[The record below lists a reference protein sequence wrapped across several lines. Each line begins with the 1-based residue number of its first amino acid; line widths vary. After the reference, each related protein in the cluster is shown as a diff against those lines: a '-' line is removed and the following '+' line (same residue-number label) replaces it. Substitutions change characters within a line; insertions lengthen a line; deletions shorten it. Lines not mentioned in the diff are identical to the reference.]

1 MATESP
7 SISVVVATRDRGE
20 LAASAVRSILAC
32 RPQAR
37 AVWIVDQS
45 RDGRTAD
52 ALAGLAADGSVR
64 YLRSDTK
71 GLSRAHNLA
80 IARTDTDLVAITD
93 DDCEVPGDWLDQIGR
108 GFALDPRVG
117 VVFGAVVAGEHDP
130 AVGYVPA
137 YSRDAPFLARSPRD
151 KWRIEGMG
159 ACMAIRRSTW
169 ESLGGFDERLG
180 PGADFPAAGEGDFA
194 YRALRSGWWIYETP
208 AIAVLHHGFRSTA
221 EGRVLFV
228 RYALGTGAMMIKH
241 LRCGTPGSARLLGR
255 MAWRWARGRRP
266 PGLQLGSHDAPAGRL
281 SGFARGF
288 VAGAVARIDRE
299 RCLYLAGPVGQAI
312 E

>member
-1 MATESP
+1 
-7 SISVVVATRDRGE
+7 TRDRGE

-32 RPQAR
+32 SPPAR

-52 ALAGLAADGSVR
+52 ALAGLVADGSVR
-64 YLRSDTK
+64 YLRSSTK

-80 IARTDTDLVAITD
+80 ITRTDTDLVAITD
-93 DDCEVPGDWLDQIGR
+93 DDCEVPGDWLDQIAR

-117 VVFGAVVAGEHDP
+117 VVFGAVAAGEHD
-130 AVGYVPA
+130 AAAGYVPA

-194 YRALRSGWWIYETP
+194 YRALRSRWWIYDTP
-208 AIAVLHHGFRSTA
+208 AIEVLHHGFRSTA
-221 EGRVLFV
+221 EGRVLLV
-228 RYALGTGAMMIKH
+228 RYARGTGAMMIKH
-241 LRCGTPGSARLLGR
+241 LRCGTPGAARLLGR
-255 MAWRWARGRRP
+255 MAWRWARRRRP
-266 PGLQLGSHDAPAGRL
+266 LGLRLGSDDTPAGRL
-281 SGFARGF
+281 GGFARGF
-288 VAGAVARIDRE
+288 AAGAVARIDRD
-299 RCLYLAGPVGQAI
+299 RCLYREDPLTREV